1 MKKLRFLLLIMMI
14 VPWFM
19 LPLLGSRALKRFL
32 PATIFISLCTE
43 LLHIVA
49 KKLKWWKFDS
59 SIHPKVRPSIPF
71 TFGPEFFTALWCL
84 KAAYG
89 RLPFFL
95 LINTIAHVI
104 FAYPIMHLLKTLG
117 IVSLQRLSS
126 LQFVVLLF
134 CRGSLLYS
142 FQFVKEKFFSKKALW

>member
-1 MKKLRFLLLIMMI
+1 
-14 VPWFM
+14 
-19 LPLLGSRALKRFL
+19 
-32 PATIFISLCTE
+32 
-43 LLHIVA
+43 
-49 KKLKWWKFDS
+49 
-59 SIHPKVRPSIPF
+59 
-71 TFGPEFFTALWCL
+71 
-84 KAAYG
+84 
-89 RLPFFL
+89 
-95 LINTIAHVI
+95 LINTIAHII